1 MTAFSG
7 NLEETAYNQQNFN
20 DARLLR
26 LQQVRQQ
33 EKLISSSRCNAYR
46 KLIDDRKNRKKSFFK
61 EKLISQRKVQHDD
74 LALAWQKALVD
85 TGNAHR
91 TAAQVTQTKE
101 VFNDEEWRLEKQRK
115 IASVQRGREAAVL
128 RNNKY
133 RLQEQEDADR
143 LERGTLRKA
152 TIASDRED
160 ARATAE
166 AKVAKTAQHIFL
178 QKLLALQTCDSR
190 RSSNVVKLTKQSA
203 LRIQDRG
210 SAVAGTNIVRHG
222 KQYNDESLIVNYSD
236 DAERSALK
244 KQWTTGNV
252 K

>member
-7 NLEETAYNQQNFN
+7 NLKETAYNLQTFN

-46 KLIDDRKNRKKSFFK
+46 KLIDDRKDLKKTTLK
-61 EKLISQRKVQHDD
+61 EKLLSQRKIEHDE

-91 TAAQVTQTKE
+91 TAAQVTETKE
-101 VFNDEEWRLEKQRK
+101 IFNDDEWRLEKQRRT
-115 IASVQRGREAAVL
+115 ASIQRGRDASVL
-128 RNNKY
+128 KNNRI
-133 RLQEQEDADR
+133 RLQEQIAADR
-143 LERGTLRKA
+143 LERGLLRKA

-166 AKVAKTAQHIFL
+166 AKVAKIDQHVFL
-178 QKLLALQTCDSR
+178 QKILALQAIDSR
-190 RSSNVVKLTKQSA
+190 RSSNVVKLTRQSA
-203 LRIQDRG
+203 LSIQDRG
-210 SAVAGTNIVRHG
+210 SAVAGTQIVRHG
-222 KQYNDESLIVNYSD
+222 KPNNDESLIMNYSD
-236 DAERSALK
+236 DAERGALK
-244 KQWTTGNV
+244 KQWTTGDE
-252 K
+252 